1 MYETNRPWCLVHDTR
16 WVRHFFITFQKFQ
29 SRVEAGSAGSR
40 LVLCRITCAIIAN
53 FKPQNYLKFP
63 APPKQAV
70 KHTDMGNQQARR
82 MASAAIGEVESGNVV
97 DESVSSPIRK
107 SPLAPLTYGWVE
119 AVSWCRVFL
128 CCFRLVQQLR
138 SNHIFSALYNQ
149 PPDFNGTQCSVHN
162 TINEDLPTLAW
173 TIWLARKSNT
183 GPCCY

>member
-1 MYETNRPWCLVHDTR
+1 M
-16 WVRHFFITFQKFQ
+16 RHFFITFQKFQ

-40 LVLCRITCAIIAN
+40 LVLCRRITCAIIAN

-70 KHTDMGNQQARR
+70 KHTGMGNQQARR

-119 AVSWCRVFL
+119 AVS
-128 CCFRLVQQLR
+128 
-138 SNHIFSALYNQ
+138 
-149 PPDFNGTQCSVHN
+149 
-162 TINEDLPTLAW
+162 
-173 TIWLARKSNT
+173 
-183 GPCCY
+183 

>member
-1 MYETNRPWCLVHDTR
+1 M
-16 WVRHFFITFQKFQ
+16 F
-29 SRVEAGSAGSR
+29 GSR
-40 LVLCRITCAIIAN
+40 YQVSATFFYYIPKISESCRSGFCGFTTCSMSNNMRHAIIAN

-119 AVSWCRVFL
+119 AVS
-128 CCFRLVQQLR
+128 
-138 SNHIFSALYNQ
+138 
-149 PPDFNGTQCSVHN
+149 
-162 TINEDLPTLAW
+162 
-173 TIWLARKSNT
+173 
-183 GPCCY
+183 